1 LTTNDFGSIPKNE
14 ADMQKMTIP
23 VSDEILTAA
32 NMNKEEMATAM
43 ILEYSMKMFRQGTL
57 TLVQSA
63 ELCGLNIYDFMSAL
77 SQAGIPV
84 IDYDPKELEKELSYF
99 Q

>member
-1 LTTNDFGSIPKNE
+1 MNDFCSISKNE
-14 ADMQKMTIP
+14 AIMQKMTIP

-32 NMNKEEMATAM
+32 NMDREEMAAAM
-43 ILEYSMKMFRQGTL
+43 SLEYAMKMFQQGTL

-63 ELCGLNIYDFMSAL
+63 GLCGLDIYDFMSAL
-77 SQAGIPV
+77 SRAGIPV